1 MYWRGSLWKG
11 VSTGKKIKSRVVCC
25 EAGKE
30 FLRQISCFGLS
41 EYELANALNEV
52 RVLASLDHPTIVKF
66 YDGLF
71 DKEHDHL
78 YIFLEY
84 ANGGDLAQLIE
95 QAKERKKRVSE
106 QVVWKVLLNVGEAVE
121 YLQQHQI
128 AHRDIKPAN
137 IFRDKVKGFKL
148 GDLNVSKVLPKGS
161 MARTRTGSPFYIS
174 PEVWDHKEEG
184 YGCKCDIWSLGVVI
198 YELCCLR
205 VPFEVDSP
213 E

>member
-1 MYWRGSLWKG
+1 VYWGRSLWES
-11 VSTGKKIKSRVVCC
+11 VSTGKKSEWVDVCC

-52 RVLASLDHPTIVKF
+52 RVLASLDHPNIVKF

-95 QAKERKKRVSE
+95 QAK
-106 QVVWKVLLNVGEAVE
+106 
-121 YLQQHQI
+121 
-128 AHRDIKPAN
+128 
-137 IFRDKVKGFKL
+137 
-148 GDLNVSKVLPKGS
+148 
-161 MARTRTGSPFYIS
+161 
-174 PEVWDHKEEG
+174 
-184 YGCKCDIWSLGVVI
+184 
-198 YELCCLR
+198 
-205 VPFEVDSP
+205 
-213 E
+213 